1 MPYYSAPF
9 TFDFATSRIAVD
21 SGVTD
26 VDCIA
31 LYTAAKIAQA
41 SQEGI
46 IYDRIAKGSGL
57 SILGPDVQVGLTVEL
72 LGSWQLQFP
81 AGNYIARVAGG
92 NLIGG
97 PGGDPIAYSAG
108 VQTLLIQSAASTV
121 VQGGG
126 GGSFPANF
134 ANLLIT
140 PGGFIRNVEN
150 VGSLDDGA
158 IAMAS
163 ISDQAWDRIAAS
175 GGGGANA
182 GTGSI
187 ICEFEV
193 KDASTLAPVAGA
205 LITVKLNG
213 ALVAYSRTANNGIL
227 QFALDE
233 GSHEYAVSATAYI
246 QEFGTFVPE
255 QGGLTLISLTRSEPV
270 PPDPFVGLCN
280 VLFAITHVGN
290 PVHNARVTA
299 ELMDANPTVDNY
311 LLSKQVIVGVTDANG
326 ECVLTLVQ
334 RGQFTRGGKYRIR
347 AVDQLGKE
355 LHNRTVTIPNQ
366 GTVNAEDLPDA

>member
-9 TFDFATSRIAVD
+9 TFDFTTSRITVD

-31 LYTAAKIAQA
+31 LYTAAKVAQA

-57 SILGPDVQVGLTVEL
+57 SVLGPDVQVGLTVEL
-72 LGSWQLQFP
+72 LGAWQLQFP

-126 GGSFPANF
+126 GGGGNFPANF

-140 PGGFIRNVEN
+140 PEGFVA
-150 VGSLDDGA
+150 VSSLEDGA
-158 IAMAS
+158 IAEDS
-163 ISDQAWDRIAAS
+163 ISDEAWYRLAVLS
-175 GGGGANA
+175 GGANA

-205 LITVKLNG
+205 LVTVNLNG
-213 ALVAYSRTANNGIL
+213 ALVAYDRTANNGVVQL
-227 QFALDE
+227 ALDE
-233 GSHEYAVSATAYI
+233 GEHDYAVAASAYI
-246 QEFGTFVPE
+246 QQFGTFVPE
-255 QGGLTLISLTRSEPV
+255 VGGLTPISLTRSAPV
-270 PPDPFVGLCN
+270 PPAPFAGLCN

-326 ECVLTLVQ
+326 ECVLILVQ

-355 LHNRTVTIPNQ
+355 LHNRTVTIPNE